1 MHRVWRVVA
10 CFAAA
15 AALLQCASCEQQQAP
30 EPDAQVIVIGAGLS
44 GLSAA
49 VEMGRSGLK
58 VLVVDMNSVAGGH
71 TMLAG
76 GVAMAATQL
85 QESLGIEDSAELQL
99 QQEHVVR
106 LEWRRRVDTVLRQQF
121 KRDDL

>member
-1 MHRVWRVVA
+1 MTLRVAQRAWIVVLA
-10 CFAAA
+10 CIFAG
-15 AALLQCASCEQQQAP
+15 LLACSERQSATGKDS
-30 EPDAQVIVIGAGLS
+30 DVIIVGAGLS

-58 VLVVDMNSVAGGH
+58 VLVIDMNSVAGGH

-76 GVAMAATQL
+76 GVAMVATTL

-99 QQEHVVR
+99 KQCQR
-106 LEWRRRVDTVLRQQF
+106 
-121 KRDDL
+121 